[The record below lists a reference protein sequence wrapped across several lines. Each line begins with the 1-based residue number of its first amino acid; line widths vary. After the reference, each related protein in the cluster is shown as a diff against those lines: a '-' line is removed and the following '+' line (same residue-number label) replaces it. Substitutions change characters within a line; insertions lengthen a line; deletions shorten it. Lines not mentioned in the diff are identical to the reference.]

1 MEVIILAD
9 TITVC
14 SKAEADELVKN
25 GYAIVSIGYFVNGD
39 EASYTLERGSD
50 WSRKL
55 GSQ

>member
-1 MEVIILAD
+1 MAD